1 VHEPNMI
8 HSKTQSD
15 RAADRGIYQAHCKHF
30 ERKRGESPVD
40 YEAECAV
47 LVGKGQGTKL
57 VPKDERRERVKNHYT
72 QNSADG
78 DVN

>member
-1 VHEPNMI
+1 MSLTSPPNCPKRRD
-8 HSKTQSD
+8 HLT
-15 RAADRGIYQAHCKHF
+15 HCKHF